1 MSEDMFPREG
11 RFSDGYEIEAVE
23 EFFTRARASYEAD
36 AGERTMTDQDV
47 RNVAFEQVRGGY
59 RFAAVDAALDRLEVA
74 FVKRRRADFIAA
86 NGQDA
91 WMDHIAELAKTLY
104 PRLQRPA
111 GERFA
116 NAEGT
121 GYAKADVDQL
131 METLV
136 SYFDDGA
143 ELTSHD
149 IRQADFASARGEKA
163 YSENVVDAYL
173 DRVAEVL
180 LAVE

>member
-1 MSEDMFPREG
+1 MSKDMFPRES
-11 RFSDGYEIEAVE
+11 RFSEGYDIEQVE
-23 EFFTRARASYEAD
+23 EFFTRARDSYEAD
-36 AGERTMTDQDV
+36 AGTRSMSDQDV
-47 RNVAFEQVRGGY
+47 RNIAFEQVRGGY

-116 NAEGT
+116 HAEGS
-121 GYAKADVDQL
+121 GYAKKDVDEL

-143 ELTSHD
+143 DLTSHD
-149 IRQADFASARGEKA
+149 IRHADFPAARGSKA